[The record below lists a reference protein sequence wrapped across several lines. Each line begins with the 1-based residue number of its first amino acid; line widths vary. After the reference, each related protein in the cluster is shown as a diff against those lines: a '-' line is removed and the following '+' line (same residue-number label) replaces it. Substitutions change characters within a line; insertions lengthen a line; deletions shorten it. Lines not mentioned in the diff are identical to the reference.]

1 MAAPVV
7 VGGRTFPAAT
17 FPAAVAD
24 ALGGTDPGP
33 ADLERALR
41 AVVAAP
47 GPCLRWLDDLSRD
60 ATAIAGIAARS
71 YWHPNGFAKLILH
84 PGPGLRIRLHVWPA
98 VDAAVPG
105 VRLGESNPH
114 SHRWEFASTVLAGGG
129 LDMVE
134 YAETGTGGMPY
145 NRFRYGADPAD
156 RAALVSDGLVRLRVV
171 GRPSARPGQVYSCD
185 TAVVHTVAPVGTGLT
200 ATLVFQGPQRTSSTV
215 VYRELELGDDQPNL
229 PLSAAQAVQLIGAVL
244 ATRAASVPTVPAGSR

>member
-1 MAAPVV
+1 VTSTLAAPAV
-7 VGGRTFPAAT
+7 VGGRTFPAVAT
-17 FPAAVAD
+17 GALARAD
-24 ALGGTDPGP
+24 PRP

-47 GPCLRWLDDLSRD
+47 SPCLRWLDGLRRD
-60 ATAIAGIAARS
+60 VAAIAGIADRS

-84 PGPGLRIRLHVWPA
+84 PGPELRIRLHVWPA
-98 VDAAVPG
+98 VDAAATG

-129 LDMVE
+129 LDMIE
-134 YAETGTGGMPY
+134 YAETGTEGLPY

-171 GRPSARPGQVYSCD
+171 GRPTARPGQVYSCD
-185 TAVVHTVAPVGTGLT
+185 TAVVHTVTPVGTGLT

-215 VYRELELGDDQPNL
+215 VYRELELGDDQPNR
-229 PLSAAQAVQLIGAVL
+229 PLSPAEAVHLIGAVL
-244 ATRAASVPTVPAGSR
+244 STRAATMDGHR